1 MRRMTVTKLR
11 RRVVVDDR
19 PLARSIGGRLRQARL
34 AAGLTQQQLAG
45 DRYTKAYISALENG
59 IAKPSMAALN
69 YLAPRLGTTP
79 SDILADPNAAWA
91 RVEVDLAMASGDW
104 ETALAGY
111 TNLLDAVT
119 EGRARADLQ
128 LAIAEC
134 LCRLDRPAEAIR
146 PASEATAA
154 FAGLGRLADRTLA
167 EYWLS
172 SAHKQEDN
180 VEEARSLLHV
190 VLERV
195 RSGVNLGPD
204 FETKVLIALASVE
217 GLDGQPTK
225 ALAYA
230 EEARALVADLDTRRR
245 GAFLAAL
252 ATAYRNGGDLE
263 AAIRTGQQALA
274 LLRAAESELEV
285 GLVENHLAL
294 AYAANGNLA
303 KARSTI
309 RHARDAARSDPR
321 LDALMADTEAT
332 IELDA
337 GKADRALDLSE
348 EAIALSKSTE
358 HSKALLDALSTRA
371 RALSALGRNEEAA
384 ASFEAAAELA
394 ERTGPASRRRQILSA
409 WADTLAALGR
419 HDEAYAL
426 ARRALASR

>member
-1 MRRMTVTKLR
+1 MLRMTVTKSR

-34 AAGLTQQQLAG
+34 AVGLTQQQLAG

-69 YLAPRLGTTP
+69 YLAPRLGTTA
-79 SDILADPNAAWA
+79 SEILADPSSAWA
-91 RVEVDLAMASGDW
+91 RVEVDLAMATGDW
-104 ETALAGY
+104 TSALAGY
-111 TNLLDAVT
+111 TNLLESATDRRVR
-119 EGRARADLQ
+119 GDLL

-146 PASEATAA
+146 PATEAATT
-154 FAGLGRLADRTLA
+154 FASLGRIADRTLA

-172 SAHKQEDN
+172 SAHTQEDN
-180 VEEARSLLHV
+180 AEEARSLLHG

-195 RSGVNLGPD
+195 RSGIELGPD
-204 FETKVLIALASVE
+204 FETKVLIALANLE
-217 GLDGQPTK
+217 AYQGEPTK

-230 EEARALVADLDTRRR
+230 EEARGLVADLDTRRR

-252 ATAYRNGGDLE
+252 AAAYRNGGDLE
-263 AAIRTGQQALA
+263 AAIRAGQQALA

-285 GLVENHLAL
+285 GHVENQLAL
-294 AYAANGNLA
+294 AYAANGNLSR
-303 KARSTI
+303 ARSTI
-309 RHARDAARSDPR
+309 RHAREAARSNPR

-332 IELDA
+332 VELDA
-337 GKADRALDLSE
+337 GKAERALELAE
-348 EAIALSKSTE
+348 EAILLSRSTE
-358 HSKALLDALSTRA
+358 HSKALLDALATRA
-371 RALSALGRNEEAA
+371 RALSALGRNEDAA
-384 ASFEAAAELA
+384 ASFEEAADLA
-394 ERTGPASRRRQILSA
+394 EKVAPASRRRQILSA

>member
-1 MRRMTVTKLR
+1 MTVTKLR

-69 YLAPRLGTTP
+69 YLAPRLGTTA
-79 SDILADPNAAWA
+79 SDILADPNVAWA
-91 RVEVDLAMASGDW
+91 RVEVDLAMATGDW
-104 ETALAGY
+104 STAFAGY
-111 TNLLDAVT
+111 TTLLDAASDRRV
-119 EGRARADLQ
+119 RADL
-128 LAIAEC
+128 LVAIAEC

-146 PASEATAA
+146 PAAEAVAVY
-154 FAGLGRLADRTLA
+154 GQLNRLADRTLA

-172 SAHKQEDN
+172 SAHGQEDN
-180 VEEARSLLHV
+180 PEEARALLRG
-190 VLERV
+190 VLDRV
-195 RSGVNLGPD
+195 RGGVDLGPD
-204 FETKVLIALASVE
+204 FETKVLVALATLE
-217 GLDGQPTK
+217 GSQGEPTK

-230 EEARALVADLDTRRR
+230 EEARALIADLDTRRR
-245 GAFLAAL
+245 GVFLAAL
-252 ATAYRNGGDLE
+252 ASAYRDAGDLE

-285 GLVENHLAL
+285 GHVENHLAL

-309 RHARDAARSDPR
+309 RHARQAASANPR
-321 LDALMADTEAT
+321 LDAAMADTEAS
-332 IELDA
+332 IELDS
-337 GKADRALDLSE
+337 GKAERALELAE
-348 EAIALSKSTE
+348 EAIALSQSTE
-358 HSKALLDALSTRA
+358 NSKALLDALSTRA
-371 RALSALGRNEEAA
+371 RALSALARNEEAA
-384 ASFEAAAELA
+384 ASFQAAAELA
-394 ERTGPASRRRQILSA
+394 EKSGPASRRRQILSA

>member
-1 MRRMTVTKLR
+1 MAVTKLR

-19 PLARSIGGRLRQARL
+19 PLARSIGARLRQARL

-69 YLAPRLGTTP
+69 YLAPRLGTTA
-79 SDILADPNAAWA
+79 SEILADPNSAWA
-91 RVEVDLAMASGDW
+91 RVEVDLAMAAGDW

-111 TNLLDAVT
+111 TNLLEVASERRV
-119 EGRARADLQ
+119 RADL
-128 LAIAEC
+128 LLGIAES
-134 LCRLDRPAEAIR
+134 LCRVDRPAEAIR
-146 PASEATAA
+146 PASESAA
-154 FAGLGRLADRTLA
+154 LYGDLGRIEDRTRA
-167 EYWLS
+167 EYWLA
-172 SAHKQEDN
+172 SAHSQEDN
-180 VEEARSLLHV
+180 NEEARALLSG

-195 RSGVNLGPD
+195 RNGLDLGPD
-204 FETKVLIALASVE
+204 FKTKVLIALASLE
-217 GLDGQPTK
+217 GYDDEPKK

-230 EEARALVADLDTRRR
+230 EEARGLVADLDTRRR
-245 GAFLAAL
+245 GSFLAAI

-309 RHARDAARSDPR
+309 RHAREAAHADPR

-332 IELDA
+332 VELDA
-337 GKADRALDLSE
+337 GKADRALALAE
-348 EAIALSKSTE
+348 EAIALSRTTD
-358 HSKALLDALSTRA
+358 HSKALLDALATRA

-384 ASFEAAAELA
+384 ASFEEAAKLA
-394 ERTGPASRRRQILSA
+394 EKQGPASRRRQILSA

>member
-1 MRRMTVTKLR
+1 MTVTKLR

-19 PLARSIGGRLRQARL
+19 PLARSIGARLRQARL
-34 AAGLTQQQLAG
+34 AMGLTQQQLAG

-69 YLAPRLGTTP
+69 YIAPRLGTTA
-79 SDILADPNAAWA
+79 SEILADPNTVWA

-104 ETALAGY
+104 SSALTGY
-111 TNLLDAVT
+111 TNLLEVAPERRT
-119 EGRARADLQ
+119 RADVL
-128 LAIAEC
+128 LATAEC

-146 PASEATAA
+146 PASEAAA
-154 FAGLGRLADRTLA
+154 LFTDLGRLAERTLA
-167 EYWLS
+167 EYWLA
-172 SAHKQEDN
+172 SAHSQEDN
-180 VEEARSLLHV
+180 NDEARALLNS

-195 RSGVNLGPD
+195 RSGLDLGPD
-204 FETKVLIALASVE
+204 FKTKVLIAMASIE
-217 GLDGQPTK
+217 AFDDQPSK

-230 EEARALVADLDTRRR
+230 EEARGLVADLDTRRR
-245 GAFLAAL
+245 GTFLAAI

-285 GLVENHLAL
+285 GHVENHLAL
-294 AYAANGNLA
+294 AYAANGSLA

-309 RHARDAARSDPR
+309 RHAREAASGNPR
-321 LDALMADTEAT
+321 LDAAMADTEAT

-337 GKADRALDLSE
+337 GKAERALELAE
-348 EAIALSKSTE
+348 EAIELSRSSE

-384 ASFEAAAELA
+384 SSFESAAELA
-394 ERTGPASRRRQILSA
+394 EKIGPASRRRQILSA

>member
-1 MRRMTVTKLR
+1 MTVTKQTR

-19 PLARSIGGRLRQARL
+19 PLARSIGARLRQARL

-69 YLAPRLGTTP
+69 YLAPRLGTTA
-79 SDILADPNAAWA
+79 SDILADPNIAWA
-91 RVEVDLAMASGDW
+91 RVEVDLSMASGDW
-104 ETALAGY
+104 STALAGY
-111 TNLLDAVT
+111 TNLLETAG
-119 EGRARADLQ
+119 ERRARADFL
-128 LAIAEC
+128 LGIAEC

-146 PASEATAA
+146 PATEAASL
-154 FAGLGRLADRTLA
+154 FAELGRLGDRTLA

-172 SAHKQEDN
+172 SAQSQEDN
-180 VEEARSLLHV
+180 NDEARALLYG

-195 RSGVNLGPD
+195 RAGLDLGPD
-204 FETKVLIALASVE
+204 FKTKVLIALASLE
-217 GLDGQPTK
+217 AYDEQPTK

-230 EEARALVADLDTRRR
+230 EEARGLVADLDTRRR
-245 GAFLAAL
+245 GAFLSAL

-294 AYAANGNLA
+294 AYAANGNLT

-309 RHARDAARSDPR
+309 RHARQAAHDNPR
-321 LDALMADTEAT
+321 LDAVMADTEAT
-332 IELDA
+332 VELES
-337 GKADRALDLSE
+337 GNGDRALQLADEAIDLSRR
-348 EAIALSKSTE
+348 SE
-358 HSKALLDALSTRA
+358 HSKALLDGLATRA
-371 RALSALGRNEEAA
+371 RALSSLARHEEAA
-384 ASFEAAAELA
+384 ATFEEAAELA
-394 ERTGPASRRRQILSA
+394 EKLGPASRRRQILSA

-419 HDEAYAL
+419 HNEAYAL

>member
-1 MRRMTVTKLR
+1 MTVTRTR

-19 PLARSIGGRLRQARL
+19 PLARTIGARLRQARL

-69 YLAPRLGTTP
+69 YLAPRLGTTA
-79 SDILADPNAAWA
+79 SEILADPNSAWA

-104 ETALAGY
+104 STALAGY
-111 TNLLDAVT
+111 TVLLEAASERRT
-119 EGRARADLQ
+119 RADCL

-146 PASEATAA
+146 PATEAAA
-154 FAGLGRLADRTLA
+154 LYTELGRLAERTLA

-172 SAHKQEDN
+172 SAHAQEDN
-180 VEEARSLLHV
+180 SDESRALLHG

-195 RSGVNLGPD
+195 RGGVDLGPD
-204 FETKVLIALASVE
+204 FKTKVLIALASLE
-217 GLDGQPTK
+217 AGDEQPSR

-230 EEARALVADLDTRRR
+230 EEARGLVADLDTRRR
-245 GAFLAAL
+245 GVFLSAL
-252 ATAYRNGGDLE
+252 ATAYRNAGDLE

-274 LLRAAESELEV
+274 LLRAAESELDV
-285 GLVENHLAL
+285 GHVENHLAL
-294 AYAANGNLA
+294 AFAANGNLA

-309 RHARDAARSDPR
+309 RHARQAAHANPR

-332 IELDA
+332 VELDA
-337 GKADRALDLSE
+337 GNADKALALAE
-348 EAIALSKSTE
+348 EAIDLSRRAE
-358 HSKALLDALSTRA
+358 HSKALLDALATRA

-384 ASFEAAAELA
+384 ASFAEAAELA
-394 ERTGPASRRRQILSA
+394 EKLGPASRRRQILSS